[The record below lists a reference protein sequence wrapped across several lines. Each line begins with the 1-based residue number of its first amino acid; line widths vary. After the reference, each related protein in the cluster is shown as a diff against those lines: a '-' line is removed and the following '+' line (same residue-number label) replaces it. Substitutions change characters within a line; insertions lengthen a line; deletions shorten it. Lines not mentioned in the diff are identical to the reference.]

1 MLRTTLRM
9 QAHCPTS
16 LFYGLAVG
24 TLFLACSTPGSVIP
38 ASSTKPL
45 AENVVQIQGN
55 VFTGSSQGDAS
66 LAMAPDGRTALVWN
80 SKRQERGT
88 FGIFARLFSATGQ
101 PLSQELHINTYLP
114 QAQWQP
120 AAAFS
125 ADSNLWIAWESFGQD
140 GSGAGLVARS
150 LNSDGAAVGGEI
162 AVNEQREG
170 DQSQVV
176 LVASG
181 ADAMLAV
188 WASHFQAADG
198 STIAGLRARLL
209 HTDAALAGVEITLSD
224 VTGDRRPAI
233 CALPEGGFFLTWT
246 RNVPNEN
253 RNALMAMPLDAS
265 GLPLSQAFELANDAT
280 RDHVEPVV
288 TATSDGNLAVAW
300 MRRCED
306 GYEVV
311 TRRFDSAGLALGA
324 TQVVATPNAGWK
336 SGVSICSTPND
347 GFAVAY
353 NQDRWVSESPTARP
367 EDQRLVLAK
376 RFAADG
382 SCLDAQAIVLSEHGE
397 LARTSAATRLAS
409 GMDGRFVACFDGDS
423 GNGDHS
429 AANLAILLPPGVQ
442 WNPDAQPESILA
454 SPEITDADMLRA
466 NPPIWDPNWVPQ
478 QRMIS
483 PAAASGDFGFEGVP
497 GTGWTPPDPEL
508 AVGPN
513 DIIVMTNGNISN
525 LSKSGALQWSALI
538 EGGGFWGTLGAGGFV
553 FDPECT
559 WDPHAQRF
567 LAMACER
574 TNNRSYFLFAIS
586 KDDSPGT
593 ASDWWKYRFDVTS
606 ISGNDIDSPNMAVG
620 PDSIM
625 LTADFF
631 SPDKYLI
638 YMLDKNSVLN
648 GGAAVTAHELIVGSN
663 QQSMG
668 VPVVYDNDPTHYI
681 LQSTEFSSNN
691 SVVIHAIT
699 NPFTAYNRTTTTLT
713 VPIYN
718 YPGQPPQ
725 KGSSSRP
732 FLFEPRFW
740 SVAQRNGSLW
750 AVHHVNN
757 VNSTRARVRWYEIA
771 LNNWPASGTPS
782 LAQDGEID
790 LGGNI
795 YTFFPSI
802 HVDAAS
808 NVAITFARS
817 AANEYI
823 SMGRSIRAAS
833 DAPGTMRPAQVVQTS
848 TNAHTSGRWGDY
860 SGTQNDPG
868 IVGTF
873 WGHHEFNNGGLSSWR
888 TWVAK
893 YVMRDEPFLLAPVT
907 LTAGGMNQVSV
918 SGATP
923 LSRVYF
929 AYSTTGTALAETA
942 ALSTTLSIENPVLA
956 GARTADAAGNATL
969 NQFVPSVFTG
979 QTVWV
984 QAAENGHTTN
994 WVQVLIQ

>member
-1 MLRTTLRM
+1 MWRTTLHM

-16 LFYGLAVG
+16 LFYGLAVS
-24 TLFLACSTPGSVIP
+24 TLFLACSTPGAVTPSQSP
-38 ASSTKPL
+38 APT
-45 AENVVQIQGN
+45 AEKLVQIQGN
-55 VFTGSSQGDAS
+55 IFTGSSQGDAS
-66 LAMAPDGRTALVWN
+66 LAVAADGRTALVWN

-88 FGIFARLFSATGQ
+88 FGIFARLFGAAGQ
-101 PLSQELHINTYLP
+101 PLTQELHINSYLP

-120 AAAFS
+120 AVAFS

-150 LNSDGAAVGGEI
+150 LDAAGAPRGNEI
-162 AVNEQREG
+162 AINEQREG

-188 WASHFQAADG
+188 WASYFQAADG
-198 STIAGLRARLL
+198 STVAGLRARLL
-209 HTDAALAGVEITLSD
+209 NPDAALSGQEITLSD
-224 VTGDRRPAI
+224 VVGDRRPAI
-233 CALPEGGFFLTWT
+233 CALPTGGFFLTWT
-246 RNVPNEN
+246 RNVANEN
-253 RNALMAMPLDAS
+253 RNAMMAMLLQTS
-265 GLPLSQAFELANDAT
+265 GAPCSPAFELASDPT

-288 TATSDGNLAVAW
+288 TATADGNLAIAW

-311 TRRFDSAGLALGA
+311 TRRFDAAGLALGE
-324 TQVVATPNAGWK
+324 TQVVATPSNGWK
-336 SGVSICSTPND
+336 SGVSICATPNG

-353 NQDRWVSESPTARP
+353 NQDGWISESATARP
-367 EDQRLVLAK
+367 QDQRLVLAK
-376 RFAADG
+376 RFAANG
-382 SCLDAQAIVLSEHGE
+382 SCIDVEAIVLSEHGE
-397 LARTSAATRLAS
+397 LACSSAATRLVA
-409 GMDGRFVACFDGDS
+409 GTDGRMVVCFDGDS
-423 GNGDHS
+423 GNGDDS

-442 WNPDAQPESILA
+442 WNPQPQPETLVA
-454 SPEITDADMLRA
+454 SAEITDADMLRA

-525 LSKSGALQWSALI
+525 LSKAGTLQWSALI
-538 EGGGFWGTLGAGGFV
+538 EGSGFWGTLGAGGFV

-586 KDDSPGT
+586 KDASPGT
-593 ASDWWKYRFDVTS
+593 ANDWWKYRWDVTA

-638 YMLDKNSVLN
+638 YIVDKNSVLN
-648 GGAAVTAHELIVGSN
+648 GGAAITAHELIVGSN

-681 LQSTEFSSNN
+681 LQSTEYGSNN
-691 SVVIHAIT
+691 SVILHAIT
-699 NPFTAYNRTTTTLT
+699 NPFSAYNRTTTTLT
-713 VPIYN
+713 VPTYT

-750 AVHHVNN
+750 AVHHVN
-757 VNSTRARVRWYEIA
+757 TARARVRWYEIA
-771 LNNWPASGTPS
+771 LNNWPSAGAPS
-782 LAQDGEID
+782 LAQNGEID

-795 YTFFPSI
+795 HTFFPSI

-833 DAPGTMRPAQVVQTS
+833 DAPNTMRPAQVVQTS

-888 TWVAK
+888 TWVAQ
-893 YVMRDEPFLLAPVT
+893 YVMRNEPFLLAPVT
-907 LTAGGMNQVSV
+907 LTAGGMNHVTV

-923 LSRVYF
+923 LGRVYF
-929 AYSTTGTALAETA
+929 AYSATGTALAETA

-969 NQFVPSVFTG
+969 NQFVPAVFAG
-979 QTVWV
+979 RTVWV
-984 QAAENGHTTN
+984 QAAESGHTTN